1 MNEAVLE
8 LKGLLHGLLRRDE
21 RSCGRDLC
29 SNSDDVRRD
38 LCNDDVTARNH
49 SEEDRLNL
57 VTSLDFKSEVVMI
70 KMVSLVQVKI
80 RR

>member
-29 SNSDDVRRD
+29 NDDVTRD
-38 LCNDDVTARNH
+38 INDVTARNH

-57 VTSLDFKSEVVMI
+57 VISLDFKAVIVMM
-70 KMVSLVQVKI
+70 KMDSWCETV
-80 RR
+80 